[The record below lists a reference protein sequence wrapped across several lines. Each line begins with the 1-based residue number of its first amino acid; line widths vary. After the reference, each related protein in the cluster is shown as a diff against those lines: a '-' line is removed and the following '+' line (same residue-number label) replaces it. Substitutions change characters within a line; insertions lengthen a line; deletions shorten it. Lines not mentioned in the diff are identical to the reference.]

1 MPDPK
6 EKEGA
11 MRRLVT
17 LGLVR
22 REGTNYRTSPRFQ
35 AAMARAALRLMSLE
49 DKGHD
54 LRMPIAAALVDVLPS
69 APVEEIATLVEVMLP
84 IETRELRGIL

>member
-1 MPDPK
+1 MRDIN

-22 REGTNYRTSPRFQ
+22 REGMSYRTSPRFQ
-35 AAMARAALRLMSLE
+35 AAMARAALRLMRL
-49 DKGHD
+49 DDAGHD
-54 LRMPIAAALVDVLPS
+54 LRMPIAAALVDVLPT
-69 APVEEIATLVEVMLP
+69 APVDEIATLVEAMLP
-84 IETRELRGIL
+84 IESRELRGIL